1 MLGKA
6 TTVHV
11 HHTYFVH
18 FLVMLHDC
26 NLKMPNFKFYRFF
39 LPLNVVPK
47 LILEKFA
54 HIWRVQWIGI
64 NATKFKKGEFILKVT
79 FLLPSPS
86 SMLKLPNIIPSNPTP
101 PYHFWGRG
109 RGDRRRER
117 ETRGDRSTIYSPLT
131 PMEGLIL
138 RATPPFSDF
147 SVKINYYFQIDNGC
161 LIWEIINPSAS
172 NIFLFYLRHF
182 HPRPTHI
189 PLNSPSATGF
199 SDLYGG
205 VCKRGA
211 GVWVGGGLLGTI
223 IHVYLYS
230 YFRKGCRKICALD
243 NPER

>member
-6 TTVHV
+6 TTLHM

-64 NATKFKKGEFILKVT
+64 NTTKFKKGEFILKVT

-117 ETRGDRSTIYSPLT
+117 GTWGDRSTIY
-131 PMEGLIL
+131 LIL
-138 RATPPFSDF
+138 RATPPFLDF

-182 HPRPTHI
+182 HPHPTHI
-189 PLNSPSATGF
+189 PLNSPSAAGF

-205 VCKRGA
+205 VCKQGA
-211 GVWVGGGLLGTI
+211 GGGGVGRRVVGHKSCLFIQL
-223 IHVYLYS
+223 
-230 YFRKGCRKICALD
+230 FQ
-243 NPER
+243 ERLSENMCTR

>member
-1 MLGKA
+1 MCITLTLYISLLCYTTA
-6 TTVHV
+6 TWKC
-11 HHTYFVH
+11 
-18 FLVMLHDC
+18 LILS
-26 NLKMPNFKFYRFF
+26 YRFF
-39 LPLNVVPK
+39 LPLNVAPK

-64 NATKFKKGEFILKVT
+64 NTTKFKKGKFILKVT

-86 SMLKLPNIIPSNPTP
+86 SMLKLPNNIPSIPTP

-117 ETRGDRSTIYSPLT
+117 GTWGDRSTIYSSLT

-147 SVKINYYFQIDNGC
+147 LVKINYYLQIDNDC

-182 HPRPTHI
+182 HPHPTHI
-189 PLNSPSATGF
+189 PLNSPSAAGF

-211 GVWVGGGLLGTI
+211 GVWGGLLGTN
-223 IHVYLYS
+223 HVYLYS
-230 YFRKGCRKICALD
+230 YFRKGCWKICALD